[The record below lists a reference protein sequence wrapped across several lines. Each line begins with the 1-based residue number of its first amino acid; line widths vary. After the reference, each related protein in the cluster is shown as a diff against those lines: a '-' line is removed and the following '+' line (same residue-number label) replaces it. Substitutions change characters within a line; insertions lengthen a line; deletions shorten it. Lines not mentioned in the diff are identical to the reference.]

1 MERFVFPLQLAVLV
15 ALAGA
20 PVAAQTTPSTA
31 PPVDALV
38 AEALAKSPALAAA
51 RSRSVAAREM
61 ERPAAALPDPMIEGM
76 IQNADFPSY
85 TIGSEDMSMAGVEVR
100 QPLPYPGKLRAR
112 AEAARAETSVRQAE
126 IAELERRVT
135 LEVRSL
141 YGRIYGVDRERQS
154 LAAARELVDLMTAT
168 ASARYS
174 SGQSEQEALLKSQLQ
189 VTRLEERLDD
199 LDAERRT
206 LVAELNRWLDRPG
219 EAPLGEVA
227 ALPEV
232 QPLAGALAER
242 AAEAA
247 PRVAVARAAI
257 EAAERRLATAR
268 LDLKPDL
275 SPLAGLAYRG
285 SKGPVLTLRL
295 GVELPFRKRER
306 QEPMIRA
313 AEAEVEAARQEL
325 RDAQAMARAE
335 ATRIASDWT
344 KAERQILRYREGIV
358 PQTSATFD
366 AARSS
371 YLAGRG
377 DFSTVIEDFNLWLE
391 SRVQL
396 ARREADRYAAWAA
409 LESLTGEL
417 P

>member
-1 MERFVFPLQLAVLV
+1 
-15 ALAGA
+15 
-20 PVAAQTTPSTA
+20 
-31 PPVDALV
+31 
-38 AEALAKSPALAAA
+38 
-51 RSRSVAAREM
+51 
-61 ERPAAALPDPMIEGM
+61 
-76 IQNADFPSY
+76 
-85 TIGSEDMSMAGVEVR
+85 MS
-100 QPLPYPGKLRAR
+100 
-112 AEAARAETSVRQAE
+112 
-126 IAELERRVT
+126 
-135 LEVRSL
+135 
-141 YGRIYGVDRERQS
+141 
-154 LAAARELVDLMTAT
+154 AT

-199 LDAERRT
+199 LDDERRT

-227 ALPEV
+227 ALPEI
-232 QPLAGALAER
+232 QPLAGSPAER
-242 AAEAA
+242 AAEEA
-247 PRVAVARAAI
+247 PRVKVARAAI
-257 EAAERRLATAR
+257 AAAERRLATAR

-335 ATRIASDWT
+335 AARIVSDWT
-344 KAERQILRYREGIV
+344 RAERQILRYREGIV

-366 AARSS
+366 AARSA